1 MDNRI
6 NLQDLPDIVLEKIFS
21 YLTYNQIAENRII
34 SRKFNEF
41 GKEALNRGY
50 NMVEKFHRK
59 SLKAVRSKLPRRE
72 SERKIHPL
80 ARQCDILVAIET
92 RLSMLSMTFLKYI
105 ECKQCC
111 FIPGKVIDE
120 LLRVIKYVNKSIHPP
135 RPHDLLQ
142 ELRDITSMAMEHFE
156 ERIVPILK
164 EKMNAYKPSITS
176 SFLDRL
182 NKVKRTIAISIDILK
197 AHETVSHN
205 SLSYT
210 LERARTSLKLI
221 DRHLLRR
228 SHNITTNE
236 SISEINDSDTGYGRP
251 QGNHLRV
258 ACNMPSTSITCNDLC
273 SALKRNQASSKVNR
287 RLINLLLVE
296 AKRSRKKE
304 VANKKQLKLTL
315 EVVHKQKREIIR
327 LKRVIQNWEAK
338 FRDLSAEVRTIS
350 THPFKR
356 QGDSLENENMCVFV
370 DTFDDNDDDNM
381 ASPRKAKKPRK

>member
-176 SFLDRL
+176 SFL
-182 NKVKRTIAISIDILK
+182 
-197 AHETVSHN
+197 
-205 SLSYT
+205 
-210 LERARTSLKLI
+210 
-221 DRHLLRR
+221 
-228 SHNITTNE
+228 
-236 SISEINDSDTGYGRP
+236 
-251 QGNHLRV
+251 GNHLRV